1 MDVEKVFGFTTGRSI
16 SLPLPPNSVLP
27 LVSRLP
33 FYADGVMVQ
42 QKPGLEGM
50 GGEFHTPLLA
60 FCLLT
65 GWADWKRSP

>member
-33 FYADGVMVQ
+33 FYADGAAEAWFGGDGGRISHSVARFL
-42 QKPGLEGM
+42 PPDGLGRLE
-50 GGEFHTPLLA
+50 TLA
-60 FCLLT
+60 LNV
-65 GWADWKRSP
+65 